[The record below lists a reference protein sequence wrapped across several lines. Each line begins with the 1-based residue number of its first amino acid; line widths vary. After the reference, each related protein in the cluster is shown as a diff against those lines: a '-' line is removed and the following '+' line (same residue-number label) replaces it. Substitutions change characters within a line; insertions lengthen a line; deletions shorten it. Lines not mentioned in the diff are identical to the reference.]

1 MGASTT
7 ILIGVPMILG
17 KMALSLD
24 WSRAA
29 LHTAGFILR
38 WVRLVTDPV
47 VDFAIEIVKD
57 VIVLPLIS
65 SVDAFDK
72 IVVGK
77 LVRAPVERTGQS
89 LLFSMVVRVY
99 QRVETLLF
107 SADVPSS
114 APTPSTVG
122 NILAGIGQY
131 AYRVYEASRRL
142 SLFVATSDRLRD
154 RIISVFAGYGLCA
167 SAIAGIALVGEQTAG
182 SLGSMVRE
190 AASQHMMF
198 LKVRLSP
205 DTC

>member
-1 MGASTT
+1 MH
-7 ILIGVPMILG
+7 
-17 KMALSLD
+17 
-24 WSRAA
+24 W
-29 LHTAGFILR
+29 
-38 WVRLVTDPV
+38 
-47 VDFAIEIVKD
+47 
-57 VIVLPLIS
+57 
-65 SVDAFDK
+65 
-72 IVVGK
+72 
-77 LVRAPVERTGQS
+77 TGQS